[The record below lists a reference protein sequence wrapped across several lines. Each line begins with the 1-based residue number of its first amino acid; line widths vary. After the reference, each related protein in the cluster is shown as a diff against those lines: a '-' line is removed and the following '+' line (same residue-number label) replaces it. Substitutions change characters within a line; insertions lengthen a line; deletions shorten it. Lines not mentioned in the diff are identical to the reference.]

1 LLESQKKHVF
11 IPCGEIQSFWEPCE
25 IAKTINFSI
34 SRPFPLSL
42 SLSLSLLGL
51 SVSMEQLG
59 SHGTD
64 IRKFWCL
71 GIFSDIRREEVAL
84 KSAYSN
90 GYFT

>member
-1 LLESQKKHVF
+1 
-11 IPCGEIQSFWEPCE
+11 
-25 IAKTINFSI
+25 
-34 SRPFPLSL
+34 
-42 SLSLSLLGL
+42 
-51 SVSMEQLG
+51 MEQLG

-90 GYFT
+90 GTLHEDKYTFIIIIRSLLLRMKHVSEKPKDAIYVQ